1 MSAGP
6 QKSKEQRKQ
15 ERKARLDAERGSGG
29 TDALLSG
36 MQKPTAED
44 LEAVGAAKPS
54 RVAQVCA
61 PCQAIFAFLSLTWS
75 KHITKGLGGC
85 WGSSA
90 AQVNFHSVFLH
101 SMQQQTA
108 PARLGVSLL
117 GSALQHAEEIIIW
130 QP

>member
-36 MQKPTAED
+36 MHKPTAED

-54 RVAQVCA
+54 RAAQVCA
-61 PCQAIFAFLSLTWS
+61 SCQAMFASLLLTWL
-75 KHITKGLGGC
+75 KPITNDLGGC

-90 AQVNFHSVFLH
+90 AQVKFYSFLLH

-117 GSALQHAEEIIIW
+117 GSALQHAETTV
-130 QP
+130 